1 MKANEYRA
9 MVIFD
14 KQVEFFEKLMPVLH
28 EVNCYVTTLDVWC
41 GDKGKDTGQAFK
53 KALKKSDCVKALQE
67 LLDQY
72 YIYVPEAL
80 SNEISQLHLQS
91 IKLENSSTQE
101 AIAACAEL
109 LFGLQDNIRKY
120 INSAG

>member
-1 MKANEYRA
+1 MKANEYRGT
-9 MVIFD
+9 VLFD

-41 GDKGKDTGQAFK
+41 GDKGKDARQAFK
-53 KALKKSDCVKALQE
+53 KALKRNGCVKALQE

-80 SNEISQLHLQS
+80 SNEVSQLHLQS
-91 IKLENSSTQE
+91 SKLENSSTQE
-101 AIAACAEL
+101 ATAACTEL
-109 LFGLQDNIRKY
+109 LFGVQNSIRKH
-120 INSAG
+120 IHSAR